1 MNQSSVLDQAQIH
14 FDEGSL
20 WVMNIALGLVMFGI
34 ALNLTARDFK
44 QLWLA
49 PKPII
54 AGLISQFI
62 ALPLVTYFL
71 VTWFNP
77 PAGVGLGMIMVA
89 ACPGGNV
96 SNFITQLAKGNTALS
111 ISLTALA
118 TAVAVLMTPL
128 NFTLYAS
135 LWTPGSSFMQNVS
148 VDVWSMA
155 VLVGLL
161 LGFPLGMGLWM
172 RHSQPTRAKKLAFW
186 INRGALLF
194 FLGLIIAALL
204 QNKAQIEAYS
214 GLLFGYVFIH
224 QGLAMATGYGMSRL
238 FGLGV
243 SNQKTLIIETGIQ
256 NSGLGLMLIFTFF
269 NGLGSMALIAAFW
282 GIWHLISG
290 LLMGLIMRNTMNHK
304 V

>member
-20 WVMNIALGLVMFGI
+20 WVMNIALGLVMFCI

-62 ALPLVTYFL
+62 ALPLVTFFL

-135 LWTPGSSFMQNVS
+135 LWTPGSSFMQKVS

-172 RHSQPTRAKKLAFW
+172 RHSQPTRAKKLAIW

-304 V
+304 L

>member
-135 LWTPGSSFMQNVS
+135 LWTPGSSLMQNVS

>member
-71 VTWFNP
+71 ITWFNP

>member
-1 MNQSSVLDQAQIH
+1 
-14 FDEGSL
+14 
-20 WVMNIALGLVMFGI
+20 
-34 ALNLTARDFK
+34 
-44 QLWLA
+44 
-49 PKPII
+49 
-54 AGLISQFI
+54 
-62 ALPLVTYFL
+62 
-71 VTWFNP
+71 
-77 PAGVGLGMIMVA
+77 VA

-111 ISLTALA
+111 VSLTALA

-135 LWTPGSSFMQNVS
+135 LWTPGSSLMHNVS

>member
-304 V
+304 L

>member
-135 LWTPGSSFMQNVS
+135 LWTPGSSLMQNVF

>member
-20 WVMNIALGLVMFGI
+20 WVMNIALGLVMFCI

-62 ALPLVTYFL
+62 ALPLVTFFL

-304 V
+304 L

>member
-62 ALPLVTYFL
+62 ALPLVTFFL

-118 TAVAVLMTPL
+118 TAIAVLMTPL

-172 RHSQPTRAKKLAFW
+172 RQSQPTRAKKLAFW

>member
-62 ALPLVTYFL
+62 ALPLVTFFL

-111 ISLTALA
+111 ISITALA

-135 LWTPGSSFMQNVS
+135 LWTPGSSLMQNVS

>member
-34 ALNLTARDFK
+34 ALNLTAQDFK

-172 RHSQPTRAKKLAFW
+172 RHSQPTRAKKLAIW

>member
-44 QLWLA
+44 PLWLA

-304 V
+304 L

>member
-62 ALPLVTYFL
+62 ALPLVTFFL

-118 TAVAVLMTPL
+118 TAIAVLMTPL

>member
-96 SNFITQLAKGNTALS
+96 SNFITQLAKGNTVLS

-304 V
+304 L

>member
-34 ALNLTARDFK
+34 ALNLTAQDFK

-62 ALPLVTYFL
+62 ALPLVTFFL

-172 RHSQPTRAKKLAFW
+172 RHSQPTRAKKLAIW

>member
-62 ALPLVTYFL
+62 ALPLVTFFL

-118 TAVAVLMTPL
+118 TAIAVLMTPL

-172 RHSQPTRAKKLAFW
+172 RHSQPTRAKKLAIW

>member
-1 MNQSSVLDQAQIH
+1 MSQSSALDQAQIH

-34 ALNLTARDFK
+34 ALNLTTRDFK

-62 ALPLVTYFL
+62 ALPLVTFFL

-172 RHSQPTRAKKLAFW
+172 RHSQPARAKKLAFW

-194 FLGLIIAALL
+194 FLGLIIAAVL

-290 LLMGLIMRNTMNHK
+290 LLVGLIMRNTMNH
-304 V
+304 

>member
-34 ALNLTARDFK
+34 ALNLTTQDFK

-135 LWTPGSSFMQNVS
+135 LWTPGSSLMQNVS

-172 RHSQPTRAKKLAFW
+172 RHSQPTRAKKLAIW

-290 LLMGLIMRNTMNHK
+290 LLVGLIMRNTMNH
-304 V
+304 

>member
-1 MNQSSVLDQAQIH
+1 MSQSSALDQAQIH

-34 ALNLTARDFK
+34 ALNLTTRDFK

-62 ALPLVTYFL
+62 ALPLVTFFL

-172 RHSQPTRAKKLAFW
+172 RHSQPARAKKLAFW

-194 FLGLIIAALL
+194 FLGLIIAAVL

-290 LLMGLIMRNTMNHK
+290 LLVGLIIRNTMNH
-304 V
+304 

>member
-1 MNQSSVLDQAQIH
+1 MSQSSVLDQAQIH

-62 ALPLVTYFL
+62 ALPLVTFFL

>member
-62 ALPLVTYFL
+62 ALPLVTFFL

-172 RHSQPTRAKKLAFW
+172 RHSQPTRAKKLAIW

>member
-290 LLMGLIMRNTMNHK
+290 LMMGLIMRNTMNHK

>member
-34 ALNLTARDFK
+34 ALNLTAQDFK

-118 TAVAVLMTPL
+118 TAIAVLMTPL

>member
-20 WVMNIALGLVMFGI
+20 WMMNIALGLVMFGI
-34 ALNLTARDFK
+34 ALNLTAQDFK

-172 RHSQPTRAKKLAFW
+172 RHSQPTRAKKLAIW

>member
-62 ALPLVTYFL
+62 ALPLVTFFL

-204 QNKAQIEAYS
+204 QNKAQIEVYS

>member
-62 ALPLVTYFL
+62 ALPLVTFFL

-135 LWTPGSSFMQNVS
+135 LWTPGSSLMQNVS

>member
-128 NFTLYAS
+128 NFTFYAS

-194 FLGLIIAALL
+194 FLGLIIAAVL

-290 LLMGLIMRNTMNHK
+290 LLMGLIMRNTMNY
-304 V
+304 

>member
-290 LLMGLIMRNTMNHK
+290 LLAGLIMRNTMNHQ

>member
-128 NFTLYAS
+128 NFTFYAS

-194 FLGLIIAALL
+194 FLVLIIAAIL

-290 LLMGLIMRNTMNHK
+290 LLMGLIMRNTMNY
-304 V
+304 

>member
-135 LWTPGSSFMQNVS
+135 LWTPGSSLMQNVS

-194 FLGLIIAALL
+194 FLVLIIAAIL

-290 LLMGLIMRNTMNHK
+290 LLMGLIMRNTMNY
-304 V
+304 

>member
-62 ALPLVTYFL
+62 ALPLVTFFL

-204 QNKAQIEAYS
+204 HNKAQIEAYS

-290 LLMGLIMRNTMNHK
+290 LLMGLIMRNTMNPK

>member
-1 MNQSSVLDQAQIH
+1 MSQSSVLDQAQIH

-62 ALPLVTYFL
+62 ALPLVTFFL

-290 LLMGLIMRNTMNHK
+290 LMMGLIMRNTMNHK

>member
-62 ALPLVTYFL
+62 ALPLVTFFL

-172 RHSQPTRAKKLAFW
+172 RHSQPARAKKLAFW

>member
-62 ALPLVTYFL
+62 ALPLVTFFL

-172 RHSQPTRAKKLAFW
+172 RHSQPTRAKKLAIW

-304 V
+304 L

>member
-34 ALNLTARDFK
+34 ALNLTTRDFK

-62 ALPLVTYFL
+62 ALPLVTFFL

-118 TAVAVLMTPL
+118 TAIAVLMTPL

-194 FLGLIIAALL
+194 FLGLIIAAIL

>member
-1 MNQSSVLDQAQIH
+1 MNQSSVLDKAQIH

-62 ALPLVTYFL
+62 ALPLVTFFL

>member
-62 ALPLVTYFL
+62 ALPLVTFFL

-256 NSGLGLMLIFTFF
+256 NSGLVLMLIFTFF
-269 NGLGSMALIAAFW
+269 KIVYLCMQRSSNIRRF
-282 GIWHLISG
+282 IDI
-290 LLMGLIMRNTMNHK
+290 K
-304 V
+304 KKP

>member
-62 ALPLVTYFL
+62 ALPLVTFFL

-304 V
+304 L

>member
-1 MNQSSVLDQAQIH
+1 MSQSSALDQAQIH

-34 ALNLTARDFK
+34 ALNLTTQDFK

-62 ALPLVTYFL
+62 ALPLVTFFL

-172 RHSQPTRAKKLAFW
+172 RHSQPARAKKLAFW

-194 FLGLIIAALL
+194 FLGLIIAAVL

-290 LLMGLIMRNTMNHK
+290 LLVGLIMRNTMNH
-304 V
+304 

>member
-62 ALPLVTYFL
+62 ALPLVTFFL

-135 LWTPGSSFMQNVS
+135 LWTPGSSLMQNVS

-161 LGFPLGMGLWM
+161 LGFPLGMGMWM
-172 RHSQPTRAKKLAFW
+172 RHRQPTRAKQLAFW

-194 FLGLIIAALL
+194 FLGLIIAAVL

-290 LLMGLIMRNTMNHK
+290 LLAGLIMRNTMNHQ